1 MLMGLSRWSVQ
12 PQVAALPA
20 LQGGYFALPDR
31 ALESNFSKRYNA
43 SYGSAPHPLA
53 GLAYDAI
60 AAIGALAGAGRAD
73 ALTKA
78 QLTRSS
84 GFVGTQGIFRLLPNG
99 TNERGLA
106 VAQLRNNQV
115 VIVEPAPKNFSGAG
129 F

>member
-20 LQGGYFALPDR
+20 LQGGYFTMPDTN
-31 ALESNFSKRYNA
+31 LESNFSKRYSSA
-43 SYGSAPHPLA
+43 YGTSPHPLA

-73 ALTKA
+73 ALTA
-78 QLTRSS
+78 SQLTRNA
-84 GFVGTQGIFRLLPNG
+84 GFVGTQGIFRLRANG